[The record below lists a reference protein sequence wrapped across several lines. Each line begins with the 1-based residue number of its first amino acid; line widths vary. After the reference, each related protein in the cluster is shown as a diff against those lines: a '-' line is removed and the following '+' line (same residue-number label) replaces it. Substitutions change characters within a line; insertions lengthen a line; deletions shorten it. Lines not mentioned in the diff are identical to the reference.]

1 MLNDPTTL
9 SSVARLIGETLHKDY
24 RIDPA
29 PLFQDCRIDPGKFG
43 KPGSRVPF
51 SKMNVLWRLAAEASA
66 DAGFGIKVGC
76 RVTPG
81 DFYVLGHAWLASETL
96 HGAFRRLVR
105 FMKVLS
111 TARSSL
117 EIRDRD
123 DSCILIETYS
133 NRLMLPQPAAM
144 DAGFAALLRMCDFVT
159 ATPVRPRR
167 VILPRM
173 VNGRGVDYPA
183 VLGCPVE
190 FGEVEVWEFAT
201 NDVETKLAGSIPEVV
216 DAVEIIAN
224 EYLSSLDEGNVAREV
239 REMLMQMMPSGRS
252 DQETVA
258 KRLFRSRST
267 LQRQLVA
274 EGTSYRHI
282 LESTRRSLAEKY
294 LRSDDYS
301 QAEVAFMLGF
311 ADQSNFARAFRRWT
325 GMTPGEFRK
334 AA

>member
-1 MLNDPTTL
+1 MLNDPTTI
-9 SSVARLIGETLHKDY
+9 SSVARLVGETLHKD
-24 RIDPA
+24 
-29 PLFQDCRIDPGKFG
+29 FRIDPGPLYQGCKIDPGTFD

-51 SKMNVLWRLAAEASA
+51 SKMNALWRLAAETSA
-66 DAGFGIKVGC
+66 DAEFGIKVGS

-111 TARSSL
+111 TARSLL
-117 EIRDRD
+117 EIRDCD
-123 DSCILIETYS
+123 DSCNLIETFS
-133 NRLMLPQPAAM
+133 NRSVQPHPAAM

-159 ATPVRPRR
+159 ATPVRPRH
-167 VILPRM
+167 VILPRL
-173 VNGRGVDYPA
+173 VDGRGVDYPA
-183 VLGCPVE
+183 LLGCSVE
-190 FGEVEVWEFAT
+190 FGDVEVWEFRK
-201 NDVETKLAGSIPEVV
+201 NDVETKLPGSIPEVL
-216 DAVEIIAN
+216 DAVEIVAN
-224 EYLSSLDEGNVAREV
+224 EYLSSLEEGNVAREV
-239 REMLMQMMPSGRS
+239 REMLVQVLPSGTS

-258 KRLFRSRST
+258 RRLFRSRST

-274 EGTSYRHI
+274 EGTSYRQI

-311 ADQSNFARAFRRWT
+311 TDQSNFARAFRRWT
-325 GMTPGEFRK
+325 GTTPGEYRK